1 MNELSRR
8 LRQLRIGSGM
18 SQSEVG
24 RQVGLSRSAVTQIES
39 GNRDVT
45 ADEVVRFSA
54 IFRHSPTTLLTG
66 VGPAAGVSVAE
77 KDRILD
83 DILGALLESEPD
95 SAGLRADIERLIELS
110 RQLTRIEAELGV
122 DVYAA
127 QAFAF
132 RGTNSRTHWEAAHQ
146 GYAVAEDER
155 RRLDLGS
162 APIRDVPE
170 TLATLRVRISRLA
183 LPEFASCLYFHTPET
198 GPLVIVN
205 RNSSP
210 EERRFWMVHGLAHLF
225 FESERRWLICRRD
238 DMGHRHEVRANAFAS
253 RFLMPAKGVERYLHS
268 IGRDTMAASLGGVLE
283 VFSDQAAVPKDQSRV
298 RVSGRSRRGG
308 WGFNTFELSQVA
320 GYFGVTRSLVAHVLR
335 NLRFLSD
342 DARDR
347 LIDTAQEGESDRA
360 LHAVGR
366 LEGGREREH
375 DAFVSRLLALATE
388 ARRRGALSV
397 DRIEPIAGLLGLSAE
412 DRTRLLGPPDS
423 NSGEDHGIGRD
434 RRGEPFDQDSA
445 NP

>member
-1 MNELSRR
+1 
-8 LRQLRIGSGM
+8 M

-45 ADEVVRFSA
+45 ADEVVRFSTL
-54 IFRHSPTTLLTG
+54 FRHSPVALLSGLRQGTG
-66 VGPAAGVSVAE
+66 GSVGD
-77 KDRILD
+77 KDEMLD
-83 DILGALLESEPD
+83 DILRALPGQGLD
-95 SAGLRADIERLIELS
+95 SAELRSSLDRLFELS
-110 RQLTRIEAELGV
+110 RQLTETESVLGV
-122 DVYAA
+122 AVYGP

-132 RGTNSRTHWEAAHQ
+132 RGTNPRTHWEAAHQ

-155 RRLDLGS
+155 QRLDLGS

-170 TLATLRVRISRLA
+170 TLATLRVRMSRLA
-183 LPEFASCLYFHTPET
+183 LPESVSCVYLHTPET
-198 GPLVIVN
+198 GPLVVVN

-210 EERRFWMVHGLAHLF
+210 EERRFWMVHGLAHLL
-225 FESERRWLICRRD
+225 FEPERRWLVCSRD
-238 DMGHRHEVRANAFAS
+238 DMSRRHEVRADAFAG
-253 RFLMPAKGVERYLHS
+253 RFLMPTRGVERYLHS
-268 IGRDTMAASLGGVLE
+268 IGRDTMGSSLGGVLE
-283 VFSDQAAVPKDQSRV
+283 VFSDRAAVPKDQSRV

-335 NLRFLSD
+335 NLRLLSD

-375 DAFVSRLLALATE
+375 DAFVSRLLALTAE
-388 ARRRGALSV
+388 ARRRGALSA

-412 DRTRLLGPPDS
+412 DRARLLGPPDS
-423 NSGEDHGIGRD
+423 NSGEDHGIGRN
-434 RRGEPFDQDSA
+434 RRCEPFDQDSA
-445 NP
+445 DP